1 MKETASEG
9 GRKISG
15 EIAKFFHQC
24 TLEEPSPSRGRWH
37 LQSTA
42 EQMTDE
48 DAYVVQT
55 NFLLSPL
62 RDPSLRSRMTAEI
75 ASVLTFFSVIYYY
88 IKIKTASEKKR
99 FCFYL
104 LYFDARD
111 TLRCCFALFAVMH
124 KSAAANAQATL
135 TTERSTGTFITP

>member
-1 MKETASEG
+1 
-9 GRKISG
+9 
-15 EIAKFFHQC
+15 
-24 TLEEPSPSRGRWH
+24 
-37 LQSTA
+37 
-42 EQMTDE
+42 MTDE

-55 NFLLSPL
+55 NFLLSPP

-99 FCFYL
+99 FYFYL

-111 TLRCCFALFAVMH
+111 TLRCCFALFDVIH

-135 TTERSTGTFITP
+135 TTERSTGTFITL